1 MQFAIARHGRY
12 VALFAVTASS
22 LALLE
27 ATGGFRMLVQLG
39 DAAIGSYNRAV
50 SDWAQNTLERLDPT
64 YPHCF

>member
-1 MQFAIARHGRY
+1 MQFAIAKHGRY

-22 LALLE
+22 LALLG
-27 ATGGFRMLVQLG
+27 ATGGFRMLVQRG
-39 DAAIGSYNRAV
+39 DAVIGSCNRAV

>member
-1 MQFAIARHGRY
+1 MQFAIVKHGRY

-22 LALLE
+22 LALLG
-27 ATGGFRMLVQLG
+27 ATGGSRMLVQLG

-50 SDWAQNTLERLDPT
+50 SDWAQNALERLDPT